1 MTEFRQLMDKYLT
14 NTIAV
19 EERQRLFSLI
29 EGQQH
34 KDELE
39 SMVDE
44 AFAGAVDMEEDT
56 ELRELIFQAI
66 RQRRSA
72 RVVKMPYRWIAAACI
87 LLIFGLGS
95 YLWLSHRTPSPAP
108 AMAVQTPDLAPGRQG
123 AVLTLAN
130 GSKIVL
136 DSLKN
141 GHVTTQG
148 NAMVSLDNGALVYAG
163 SEGEM
168 LYNTMSTPKG
178 RQFQLRLSDGTQVW
192 LNAAS
197 SISYPT
203 VFKGQVRQVEV
214 KGEAYFEVAKNTDM
228 PFRVNVN
235 DKEVVEVLGTHFNVN
250 AYDNEN
256 SINTTLLEGAVRVV
270 SRGVKGDVVLK
281 PGQQARVL
289 AGMIDGT
296 GVGVMD
302 GTEIKVIS
310 NPDIEK
316 VMAWKNGMFS
326 FENARLDEVMRQL
339 ERWYDIEV
347 VYEKGVPDIE
357 LMGKM
362 TRDVSLKGLM
372 VFLERLGVHC
382 RLEGRKLIV
391 ISG

>member
-14 NTIAV
+14 NTILV
-19 EERQRLFSLI
+19 EERQRLLRLI
-29 EGQQH
+29 ASQQYRN
-34 KDELE
+34 ELE
-39 SMVDE
+39 SVVDE
-44 AFAGAVDMEEDT
+44 AFAGAVDGEEDT

-72 RVVKMPYRWIAAACI
+72 PVVKMPYRRIAAACVI
-87 LLIFGLGS
+87 LALSIGS
-95 YLWLSHRTPSPAP
+95 YLWISHRTTSPTQQ
-108 AMAVQTPDLAPGRQG
+108 MAVQTPDLAPGKQG
-123 AVLTLAN
+123 AILTLAN

-148 NAMVSLDNGALVYAG
+148 NALVSLDNGALVYAG

-203 VFKGQVRQVEV
+203 VFKGQVRQVDV
-214 KGEAYFEVAKNTDM
+214 KGEAYFEVAQNTNM

-235 DKEVVEVLGTHFNVN
+235 NKEVVEVLGTHFNVN
-250 AYDNEN
+250 AYDNEK

-270 SRGVKGDVVLK
+270 SGGMNGDAVLK
-281 PGQQARVL
+281 PGQQARVST
-289 AGMIDGT
+289 GMVDGT
-296 GVGVMD
+296 G
-302 GTEIKVIS
+302 IKVIS
-310 NPDIEK
+310 NADIDR

-326 FENARLDEVMRQL
+326 FEDARLDEVMRQL

-347 VYEKGVPDIE
+347 TYEKGVPDIE

-372 VFLERLGVHC
+372 LFLERLGVHC